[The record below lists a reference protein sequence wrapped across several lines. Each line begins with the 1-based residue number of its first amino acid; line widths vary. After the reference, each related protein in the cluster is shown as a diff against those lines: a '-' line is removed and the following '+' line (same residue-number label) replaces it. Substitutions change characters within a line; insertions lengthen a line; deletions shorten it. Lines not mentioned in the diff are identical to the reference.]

1 MGNDKGILVSETQLN
16 DVLDNFEFMLF
27 TLNTQITPTINKML
41 QLQKEV
47 QNLDVILN
55 KTKNTNEILTKIN
68 LKIKNTTNQ
77 ILNEK
82 IDEAVKIKID
92 EKSKILD
99 EIIQKQNQKIYK
111 KEVFVIA
118 ISFLFLGILIGLIGC
133 FLWKSKI
140 NQKE

>member
-1 MGNDKGILVSETQLN
+1 MENNKSTKGILVSDTQLV
-16 DVLDNFEFMLF
+16 DILDKYEFLMLH
-27 TLNTQITPTINKML
+27 LNTQITPTINKMI

-47 QNLDVILN
+47 QNLDVILD
-55 KTKNTNEILTKIN
+55 KTKGIETALIQANEKIE
-68 LKIKNTTNQ
+68 NTTNQ

-133 FLWKSKI
+133 FL
-140 NQKE
+140 